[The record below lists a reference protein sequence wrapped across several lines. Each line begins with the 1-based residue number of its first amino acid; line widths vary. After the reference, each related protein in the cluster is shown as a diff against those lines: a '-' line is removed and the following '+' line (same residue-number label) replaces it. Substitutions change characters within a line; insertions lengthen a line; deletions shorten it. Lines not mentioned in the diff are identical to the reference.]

1 MLPSLKRF
9 QAYPMNGRS
18 AIGTRAGYLS
28 TGAPPHD
35 FRRRGMD
42 EPQRWTCEC
51 GYSVAVTED
60 EMADLRTWARHVR
73 NAHGEDVLESVI
85 QRELDRRAEEL
96 KREGKVLHGPFD
108 RHD

>member
-1 MLPSLKRF
+1 ME
-9 QAYPMNGRS
+9 
-18 AIGTRAGYLS
+18 
-28 TGAPPHD
+28 
-35 FRRRGMD
+35 

-73 NAHGEDVLESVI
+73 DAQEEDVLESVT

-96 KREGKVLHGPFD
+96 KREGKVLHDPFD
-108 RHD
+108 GHD

>member
-1 MLPSLKRF
+1 ME
-9 QAYPMNGRS
+9 
-18 AIGTRAGYLS
+18 
-28 TGAPPHD
+28 
-35 FRRRGMD
+35 
-42 EPQRWTCEC
+42 EPQRWKCEC

-60 EMADLRTWARHVR
+60 EMADLRTWARHLR
-73 NAHGEDVLESVI
+73 DAHGEDVLESVI